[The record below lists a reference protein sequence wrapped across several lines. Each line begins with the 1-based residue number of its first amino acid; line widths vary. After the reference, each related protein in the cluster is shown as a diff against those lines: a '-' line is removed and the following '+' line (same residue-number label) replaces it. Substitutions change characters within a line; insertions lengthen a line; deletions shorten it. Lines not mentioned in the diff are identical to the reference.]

1 MRKFNCCYC
10 NERFYAK
17 ELPKHIDKKHDDL
30 LPDDYTAYRMAYD
43 IINHKDG
50 HGNCTICKKPTKWN
64 EKRQKYERLCG
75 NPKCAQEVR
84 ETYKKRM
91 LRVYNKIHLLDDP
104 NHQEKMLAHRKISG
118 TYKWSDGKEFTYTGQ
133 YEKKLMEFLDHTMEY
148 KSSEVLA
155 PGPILEY
162 EYKGKKLHWI
172 TDFLL
177 IPNNLII
184 EVKDGGDNPNKRS
197 MPVTRE
203 KTLAKEKMITN
214 MGKYNY
220 LRLTNN
226 DFLQLF
232 QMLAELKAN
241 SIEDDDTPLY
251 RIHESVTED
260 NSFLSLDEAAK
271 IEVQSIE
278 QLVDRAELQFKT
290 TFGSK
295 NKFPYPSFE
304 VIPYRKLT
312 THPSKQH
319 EIATLYKFVPKD
331 KRVNKEAQD
340 KMQSNCNAIWL
351 ELNSIGSRKIR
362 DKEGWAFSAY
372 FINEDRKTDGWI
384 LGVKRFAK
392 I

>member
-148 KSSEVLA
+148 KSNEVLA

-162 EYKGKKLHWI
+162 EYKGK
-172 TDFLL
+172 
-177 IPNNLII
+177 NN
-184 EVKDGGDNPNKRS
+184 G
-197 MPVTRE
+197 
-203 KTLAKEKMITN
+203 
-214 MGKYNY
+214 Y
-220 LRLTNN
+220 
-226 DFLQLF
+226 
-232 QMLAELKAN
+232 
-241 SIEDDDTPLY
+241 
-251 RIHESVTED
+251 
-260 NSFLSLDEAAK
+260 
-271 IEVQSIE
+271 
-278 QLVDRAELQFKT
+278 
-290 TFGSK
+290 SK
-295 NKFPYPSFE
+295 FIYFYIFP
-304 VIPYRKLT
+304 
-312 THPSKQH
+312 
-319 EIATLYKFVPKD
+319 
-331 KRVNKEAQD
+331 
-340 KMQSNCNAIWL
+340 
-351 ELNSIGSRKIR
+351 
-362 DKEGWAFSAY
+362 
-372 FINEDRKTDGWI
+372 
-384 LGVKRFAK
+384 
-392 I
+392 

>member
-148 KSSEVLA
+148 KSNEVLA

-162 EYKGKKLHWI
+162 EYNGKKLHWI

-214 MGKYNY
+214 MGKYHY

-241 SIEDDDTPLY
+241 SIEDDNTPLY
-251 RIHESVTED
+251 RIHESVED
-260 NSFLSLDEAAK
+260 ILSLEESAEL
-271 IEVQSIE
+271 EVLSWE
-278 QLVDRAELQFKT
+278 QILDRADKYFNQTFKD
-290 TFGSK
+290 K
-295 NKFPYPSFE
+295 RAFPYSTFK
-304 VIPYRKLT
+304 ITPYRKIT
-312 THPSKQH
+312 NHPSKGH
-319 EIATLYKFVPKD
+319 EIATLYKFTPKD
-331 KRVNKEAQD
+331 KRVNLYNQNKIC
-340 KMQSNCNAIWL
+340 SHCNAIWL
-351 ELNSIGSRKIR
+351 ELNSKEALKPFKG
-362 DKEGWAFSAY
+362 KEGWTFSSY
-372 FINEDRKTDGWI
+372 YINDDRKTDGWV
-384 LGVKRFAK
+384 LGVKRYTK